1 MKKAVATLAWVA
13 GLCMA
18 GAECEVYVNF
28 IGLAVFLLSSI
39 VIIKEFDHDRI

>member
-28 IGLAVFLLSSI
+28 IGLAMFLLSSRI
-39 VIIKEFDHDRI
+39 IIKAVAHD